1 MARYIFSLPLLVLFS
16 LTLLALGQTSAGNS
30 SAQATTA
37 KSPATALGVYV
48 YPKQNQSRAQQGS
61 DERECYGWAQ
71 QQTGIDPAAPPP
83 PPPEP
88 QKVQGG
94 GAKGAAAG
102 AAGGA
107 VVGAIAGDAG
117 EGAAAGA
124 AVGAM
129 RGRRQ
134 QRKANKQAEKQA
146 EAAGKQQQEQ
156 RLNTFRKAYSAC
168 LDGKGYSVK

>member
-1 MARYIFSLPLLVLFS
+1 MAQSTFAVLLLIMLWLPM
-16 LTLLALGQTSAGNS
+16 LAQLPANTVGQQVPKSNS
-30 SAQATTA
+30 TA
-37 KSPATALGVYV
+37 AALGVYV
-48 YPKQNQSRAQQGS
+48 YPKNEQSRAQQDN
-61 DERECYGWAQ
+61 DERQCYGWAQ

-83 PPPEP
+83 AAPEA
-88 QKVQGG
+88 QKMKGG

-102 AAGGA
+102 ASGGA
-107 VVGAIAGDAG
+107 VVGAITGDAG
-117 EGAAAGA
+117 QGAAAGA

-146 EAAGKQQQEQ
+146 DATAKQQQEQ

-168 LDGKGYSVK
+168 LDGRGYSVK

>member
-1 MARYIFSLPLLVLFS
+1 MARSVLIVSL
-16 LTLLALGQTSAGNS
+16 LLASVFSVAQTASGNS
-30 SAQATTA
+30 GQQAQTGKSTA
-37 KSPATALGVYV
+37 QSVGVYV
-48 YPKQNQSRAQQGS
+48 YPKQNQSRAQQDN
-61 DERECYGWAQ
+61 DERQCYGWAQ

-83 PPPEP
+83 AAPEA
-88 QKVQGG
+88 QKMKGG

-102 AAGGA
+102 ASGGA
-107 VVGAIAGDAG
+107 VVGAITGDAG

-146 EAAGKQQQEQ
+146 EASAKQQQEQ

-168 LDGKGYSVK
+168 LDGRGYSVK